1 MAEARDRALNEIATL
16 KEDLIETL
24 DSFDIIEERKDIMTR
39 ALKDLSKVRFII
51 YLGFTPC
58 IRFVNISLKVRIRF
72 PVVFDTFLRNHL
84 TFALSSR
91 GLESHYI
98 WEIW

>member
-51 YLGFTPC
+51 YLGFTPS
-58 IRFVNISLKVRIRF
+58 IRFVNISL
-72 PVVFDTFLRNHL
+72 
-84 TFALSSR
+84 
-91 GLESHYI
+91 
-98 WEIW
+98 